1 MNSYPAHLLPM
12 GIGDLMFRPK
22 ALGIVEH
29 CGVSLGNGYV
39 LHNSPERGEEAVP
52 LTVFAAGQP
61 VRVQATGQ
69 PPSAVLSRAHRVLA
83 NPRRW
88 HGTDRNCE
96 HTATEVVYGKPN
108 SPQLA
113 AIVVISLAA
122 LGLAYFLTR
131 QS

>member
-1 MNSYPAHLLPM
+1 MNSYPTHLQPTNT
-12 GIGDLMFRPK
+12 GDLLFRPK

-39 LHNSPERGEEAVP
+39 LHNSPERGEEVVP
-52 LTVFAAGQP
+52 VTVFAAGQP

-69 PPSAVLSRAHRVLA
+69 PPLAVLSRAQQVLA
-83 NPRRW
+83 NPRSW

-96 HTATEVVYGKPN
+96 HTATEVVYGKPS
-108 SPQLA
+108 SPQLVD
-113 AIVVISLAA
+113 IVVMSLAA

-131 QS
+131 RS